1 MGKFAAMAATRAKR
15 RSDLNKEQQAQG
27 LEPIGYKEYSQEHPL
42 PWEKAKMSSM
52 PNSVSVVSARSVE
65 MHSDIVSQQ
74 NERYIPT
81 SMQTVVDKQ
90 QKSVQDSGC
99 EY

>member
-1 MGKFAAMAATRAKR
+1 MAATRAKR
-15 RSDLNKEQQAQG
+15 HSDLNKERQAQG

-42 PWEKAKMSSM
+42 PWEKVKMPSM
-52 PNSVSVVSARSVE
+52 PDSVSVVSARSVE
-65 MHSDIVSQQ
+65 MHSNTALQQ

-81 SMQTVVDKQ
+81 LMQNVVDKQ
-90 QKSVQDSGC
+90 QKSVQDSGY